1 MLLIE
6 KVVKLLDDFHFNVLH
21 EHVKNLSVRSYYPL
35 ALLDVIDRNFEV
47 EQESEKLYKAVYGE
61 APEGEKDMKKFFQL
75 AHYTF
80 KLTSYLARNYPDYL
94 QHNSTHIQVLVNTG
108 RLDAATALA
117 EMAVDVSNKIE
128 DFGTEMKMLQFLAQ
142 REVYLDN
149 HKKALSYFERLGELM
164 ALKQALHDVN
174 LFILQQLKDKGKE
187 SETPLSELLA
197 FLEPFRESKSFAV
210 QLMARLNSCY
220 LLHIKRDSRF
230 YSEENYEELLAIE
243 DALNKYD
250 YVIFLY
256 LHNLRPK
263 LSFLRLNYTARQ
275 LGTEKLLEEASAI
288 IEHSEDDLFWNSFVN
303 QPEINSI
310 AIQTSYLATNF
321 FTSYRDDHIQLLPE
335 ETRTR
340 IKFLKNKSKILLE
353 NKLLQEN
360 YVVRYINLT
369 TIYAGLL
376 LLGDKQEIEES
387 YNLLDNLLLFY
398 QQVAFH
404 AYIDPIYLNMIM
416 AAFCLKDFEKVEK
429 SYRRYK
435 KSTTGK
441 VVNEENDLTLNAF
454 YYAAKWLET
463 NRDQYVRKFET
474 NLLQTID
481 KPHLQSTRK
490 LLMDISTY
498 FNFPID
504 VTNS

>member
-6 KVVKLLDDFHFNVLH
+6 KVVKLLDDFHFDVFH

-61 APEGEKDMKKFFQL
+61 APQGEKDMKKFFQL

-80 KLTSYLARNYPDYL
+80 KLTGFLARNYSDYL
-94 QHNSTHIQVLVNTG
+94 HHNTTKVQFLVNTG
-108 RLDAATALA
+108 RLDAATLLA
-117 EMAVDVSNKIE
+117 EMALDVSEKIE
-128 DFGTEMKMLQFLAQ
+128 DFSTESKMLQFLAQ

-149 HKKALSYFERLGELM
+149 HKKALTYIERIGEIM
-164 ALKQALHDVN
+164 ALKKALNDINH
-174 LFILQQLKDKGKE
+174 FICQQLKDKGKE
-187 SETPLSELLA
+187 SETKMEDLQA
-197 FLEPFRESKSFAV
+197 FLTPFCQSTSMVV
-210 QLMARLNSCY
+210 QLMARLNVCY
-220 LLHIKRDSRF
+220 LLHLKREARF
-230 YSEENYEELLAIE
+230 YTDENYQELLAIE
-243 DALNKYD
+243 AELDKYD
-250 YVIFLY
+250 YIIFPY

-263 LSFLRLNYTARQ
+263 LSFLRLNYSARQ
-275 LGTEKLLEEASAI
+275 LSSEKLLEEAADI

-310 AIQTSYLATNF
+310 AIQTSYLISNF
-321 FTSYRDDHIQLLPE
+321 FTSYREDHLQLMPE
-335 ETRTR
+335 ETQAR
-340 IKFLKNKSKILLE
+340 IKFLKNKGRILLD

-360 YVVRYINLT
+360 YVVRYINLS

-376 LLGDKQEIEES
+376 LLGDKKDIEES
-387 YNLLDNLLLFY
+387 YTLLDNLLLFY
-398 QQVAFH
+398 QQVPFH

-416 AAFCLKDFEKVEK
+416 AGFCLKDFEKVER

-463 NRDQYVRKFET
+463 GREQYVKKFEST
-474 NLLQTID
+474 VLQTLD
-481 KPHLQSTRK
+481 KPHLQTTKK
-490 LLMDISTY
+490 LLLDISSY
-498 FNFPID
+498 FIFP
-504 VTNS
+504 VKLPKS

>member
-1 MLLIE
+1 M
-6 KVVKLLDDFHFNVLH
+6 VKLLDDFHFNVFR

-35 ALLDVIDRNFEV
+35 ALIDVIERSFEV
-47 EQESEKLYKAVYGE
+47 EQESEKLYKAVYGD

-80 KLTSYLARNYPDYL
+80 KLTGFLARNYSDYL
-94 QHNSTHIQVLVNTG
+94 QHNSTRIQILVNTG
-108 RLDAATALA
+108 KLEAATLLA
-117 EMAVDVSNKIE
+117 EMALDVSNKIE
-128 DFGTEMKMLQFLAQ
+128 DFGTEAKMLQFLAQ
-142 REVYLDN
+142 REGYLDN
-149 HKKALSYFERLGELM
+149 HKKALGYFERIGELTTF
-164 ALKQALHDVN
+164 KQALNNINH
-174 LFILQQLKDKGKE
+174 FIFQQLKDKGKDDE
-187 SETPLSELLA
+187 SKLPEQLA
-197 FLEPFRESKSFAV
+197 FLESYRENKSMVV
-210 QLMARLNSCY
+210 QLMGRLNICY
-220 LLHIKRDSRF
+220 LLHMKRDARF
-230 YSEENYEELLAIE
+230 YSDENYQELLAIE
-243 DALNKYD
+243 EALDKYD
-250 YVIFLY
+250 YIIFPY

-275 LGTEKLLEEASAI
+275 LSTEKLLEEAADI
-288 IEHSEDDLFWNSFVN
+288 IDHSEEDLFWNSFIN

-340 IKFLKNKSKILLE
+340 IKFLKNRSKILLE

-360 YVVRYINLT
+360 YVVRYINLS
-369 TIYAGLL
+369 TIFAGLL
-376 LLGDKQEIEES
+376 LLGDKKEIEES
-387 YNLLDNLLLFY
+387 YQLLDNLLLFY

-454 YYAAKWLET
+454 YYASKWLET
-463 NRDQYVRKFET
+463 KREQYVRKFEAT
-474 NLLQTID
+474 LFQTTD
-481 KPHLQSTRK
+481 KPHLDSTNK
-490 LLMDISTY
+490 LLREISTY
-498 FNFPID
+498 FEFPISLP
-504 VTNS
+504 NL

>member
-94 QHNSTHIQVLVNTG
+94 QHNSTRIQVLVNTG
-108 RLDAATALA
+108 RLDAATQLA
-117 EMAVDVSNKIE
+117 EITLDVSNKIE
-128 DFGTEMKMLQFLAQ
+128 DFTTEAKTLQFLAQ
-142 REVYLDN
+142 REGYLDN
-149 HKKALSYFERLGELM
+149 HKKALSYFERTGELIGYN
-164 ALKQALHDVN
+164 QALNNINH
-174 LFILQQLKDKGKE
+174 FIFQQLKDKGKE
-187 SETPLSELLA
+187 STTTVAELLA
-197 FLEPFRESKSFAV
+197 SLTPNCESKSMVV
-210 QLMARLNSCY
+210 QLMARLNICY
-220 LLHIKRDSRF
+220 VLYLKRDARF
-230 YSEENYEELLAIE
+230 YTDENYQELLAIE
-243 DALNKYD
+243 EALDKYD
-250 YVIFLY
+250 YIIFPY

-310 AIQTSYLATNF
+310 GIQASYLVTNY
-321 FTSYRDDHIQLLPE
+321 FTSYRDDHVQLLPD

-340 IKFLKNKSKILLE
+340 IKYLKNKCKILLE

-360 YVVRYINLT
+360 YVVRYINLST
-369 TIYAGLL
+369 VYAGLL
-376 LLGDKQEIEES
+376 LLGDKNEIEES
-387 YNLLDNLLLFY
+387 YSLLDNLLLFY

-463 NRDQYVRKFET
+463 SREQYVRKFEVT
-474 NLLQTID
+474 LSQTID

-490 LLMDISTY
+490 LLTEISTY

-504 VTNS
+504 VTKS